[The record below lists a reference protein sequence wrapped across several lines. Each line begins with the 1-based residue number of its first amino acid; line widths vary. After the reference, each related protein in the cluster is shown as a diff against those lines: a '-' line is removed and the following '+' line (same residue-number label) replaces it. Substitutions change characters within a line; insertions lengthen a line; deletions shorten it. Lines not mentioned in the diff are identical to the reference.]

1 MVTWWYGFQSFL
13 ASRWQFW
20 LMSMIIISLTNS
32 GLTSRCQTM
41 VDQSSH
47 LSARS
52 CRWREVPTQLK
63 NIFIESNI
71 MLSSQVTTNSN
82 LNSVFIFKFFI
93 IDRLWNKNVL
103 APQWIFQIRMK
114 SYSTLLLREFS
125 AENVS
130 VAQINSKQKL
140 WHWGRWTSVDF
151 IDKILENLDKRFFF
165 GGGLTLRRE
174 RMLQLIIRTM
184 LLSGRQ
190 LFFIEDKLHVIVFL
204 RFLP

>member
-1 MVTWWYGFQSFL
+1 
-13 ASRWQFW
+13 
-20 LMSMIIISLTNS
+20 
-32 GLTSRCQTM
+32 M

-103 APQWIFQIRMK
+103 APQWIFQTRMK

-190 LFFIEDKLHVIVFL
+190 LFFHRGQIACDCLLEILATNCAEVNSVCWL
-204 RFLP
+204 

>member
-1 MVTWWYGFQSFL
+1 MKVLHAFWQVWVFIYLMAAHFVFSFDL
-13 ASRWQFW
+13 Q
-20 LMSMIIISLTNS
+20 
-32 GLTSRCQTM
+32 CQTM

-103 APQWIFQIRMK
+103 APQWIFQTRMK

-204 RFLP
+204 RFLPLTAQK